1 MTISEIARALN
12 ISKTAV
18 SFCLNGRAREFGLRP
33 ELEEQVKKYAEEHGY
48 HPNMAARKLRSS
60 AQCPPVGILF
70 ANEGAVS
77 KFANTFREV
86 FSYLNSI
93 HREYIFM
100 GTEVSMLG
108 NTMQLLRSMDVNDV
122 LVIGLTREPDPSDK
136 TPNGII
142 ANQQWAKVRLMLEN
156 GMRLYLANYAYPL
169 PENSLTGNIFRA
181 GYNRSDLQRD
191 FLLKVHAAGLGPVAL
206 SDWTHHESQLPPD
219 ALQSGDIVIPVRW
232 NDQCQGGV
240 EAANYILEARKKQ
253 PIRTVFISNV
263 ISAVSMTSTLTDAGL
278 RVPEDIAVAAFGDNP
293 LADAVRPTITTVG
306 SPKDDKTM
314 DMLRHICGEISD
326 LPQDT
331 VIQYSYQIRQ
341 SLSFQ
346 KN

>member
-1 MTISEIARALN
+1 MTISEIAKALN

-33 ELEEQVKKYAEEHGY
+33 ELEEKVKKYAEEHGY
-48 HPNMAARKLRSS
+48 RPNMAARKLRAASKN
-60 AQCPPVGILF
+60 PPVGILF
-70 ANEGAVS
+70 ANEGAIS
-77 KFANTFREV
+77 KFASTFREV
-86 FSYLNSI
+86 FSYLDSI

-122 LVIGLTREPDPSDK
+122 LVIGLTREPDLK
-136 TPNGII
+136 NE
-142 ANQQWAKVRLMLEN
+142 AVARQQWAKVQIMLEN

-169 PENSLTGNIFRA
+169 PANSLTGNIFRA
-181 GYNRSDLQRD
+181 GYNRIDLQRD
-191 FLLKVHAAGLGPVAL
+191 FLMKVHQAGLGPVAL
-206 SDWTHHESQLPPD
+206 TDWTHNESLLAPD
-219 ALQSGDIVIPVRW
+219 ALQSGDFIIPVHW
-232 NDQCQGGV
+232 NDQCQGGIEV
-240 EAANYILEARKKQ
+240 AKYILDIRKKQ
-253 PIRTVFISNV
+253 PVRTVFISNV

-293 LADAVRPTITTVG
+293 LAAVVRPSITTVG
-306 SPKDDKTM
+306 SPQDDKTM

-326 LPQDT
+326 FPQDS

-341 SLSFQ
+341 SLNFC
-346 KN
+346 NN